1 MKISTNSTNR
11 ILGVI
16 CALLLLTPLAA
27 FAQNRVVVI
36 PLFDGACASGTCKP
50 LKNIVT
56 VAKAN
61 GMFADPVA
69 AVNSI
74 TDASDTNPYLVV
86 IGPGVYT
93 VTVPIVMKPYV
104 EITGSG
110 ETVTKIKGAISTESE
125 STSAIVRGANRS
137 ALSFLTVENTGG
149 VGIFSIAL
157 YNDHVSPKVS
167 NVIATATGGTA
178 NYGVH
183 NGSSSPEMTNVTA
196 SAAGGEGNY
205 GVYNTSSSPVMMNV
219 TATVT
224 GGTTNFGVSNNS
236 SSPEMTSCIVTA
248 SGGTN
253 NYGVANSS
261 SSSPVM
267 TNVTATASGGTY
279 SYGVYNTS
287 SSPVIRR
294 SSMKGDIDGLK
305 TEGSGTTTVSQ
316 STIINEIG
324 GAGVKKCVACDNGA
338 GKYLNRDDCSVIP

>member
-205 GVYNTSSSPVMMNV
+205 GVYNTSSSPV
-219 TATVT
+219 
-224 GGTTNFGVSNNS
+224 
-236 SSPEMTSCIVTA
+236 
-248 SGGTN
+248 
-253 NYGVANSS
+253 
-261 SSSPVM
+261 
-267 TNVTATASGGTY
+267 
-279 SYGVYNTS
+279 
-287 SSPVIRR
+287 IRR